1 MFVATCC
8 MVHQASTGVYSLQPH
23 YTGAITMSKTQKSN
37 KENKKAPAMTQKEK
51 KAAKKSKQD
60 AKRSPIGLFD

>member
-1 MFVATCC
+1 
-8 MVHQASTGVYSLQPH
+8 
-23 YTGAITMSKTQKSN
+23 MSKTQKSN